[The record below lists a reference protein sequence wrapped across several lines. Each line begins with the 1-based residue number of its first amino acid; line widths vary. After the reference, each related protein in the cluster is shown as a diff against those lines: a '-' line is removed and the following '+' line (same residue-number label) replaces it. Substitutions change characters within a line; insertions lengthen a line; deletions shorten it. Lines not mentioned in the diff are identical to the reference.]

1 MPLHLVHVGIISF
14 AAVVMQNYDPV
25 ELVPVEGGVADRG
38 SLSGSLRVLPADL
51 RQNQLFEKLYKIVGS
66 DDVYIR
72 QSGGLRAVFRNPV
85 YVDTE
90 LGSIPIVPAGTV
102 YCIGEVT
109 PHVLRQLGILVTP
122 GIQIQEPE
130 DNSTSTPSRPVRIT
144 ATYAPRNTIKFLD
157 DEKYRRQR
165 LALFVLDFVLSN

>member
-51 RQNQLFEKLYKIVGS
+51 RQNQSFEKLYKIVGS

-72 QSGGLRAVFRNPV
+72 Q
-85 YVDTE
+85 
-90 LGSIPIVPAGTV
+90 
-102 YCIGEVT
+102 
-109 PHVLRQLGILVTP
+109 
-122 GIQIQEPE
+122 
-130 DNSTSTPSRPVRIT
+130 
-144 ATYAPRNTIKFLD
+144 
-157 DEKYRRQR
+157 
-165 LALFVLDFVLSN
+165 